1 MKAIFPLIL
10 RLLFDRRVPL
20 KLKAIPFIAILYV
33 ILPFDFL
40 PDLIPFIG
48 WIDDLVVVAISILTF
63 LIYASSAK
71 ISGEEVNREEKKRKK
86 GKVVNGEYRLIDED
100 KNP

>member
-1 MKAIFPLIL
+1 MRTIFPLIL

-20 KLKAIPFIAILYV
+20 KLKAIPFIAFLYV
-33 ILPFDFL
+33 LLPFDFL

-48 WIDDLVVVAISILTF
+48 WLDDLAVVLISIFTF

-71 ISGEEVNREEKKRKK
+71 LSGKAKERNDEEGKPQK
-86 GKVVNGEYRLIDED
+86 GKVVNGEYRLIDD
-100 KNP
+100 D